1 MFQYFISLLWNS
13 WTEYLTS
20 NAHWSTHTHT
30 LIWSQ
35 YIKPIKDQQEAYAGS
50 VWRWLCLIATVMR
63 GSGLMMKSIM
73 GADRDQAERT
83 SWLYLTGHK
92 NEIIRYSFSSYLS
105 SLSSSL
111 LEKWC
116 EALLCLTSTGLWDPA
131 KRLKRVIE
139 VNIFTGTHWDFYKPT
154 TQMKTKEN
162 MLTNNFWKIWNL
174 KWANGGVN

>member
-1 MFQYFISLLWNS
+1 MFN
-13 WTEYLTS
+13 
-20 NAHWSTHTHT
+20 THT

-35 YIKPIKDQQEAYAGS
+35 YIKPIKDQQEAYPGS

-63 GSGLMMKSIM
+63 GSGLTEKSIM
-73 GADRDQAERT
+73 RADRDQAECT

-111 LEKWC
+111 LKKWC

-139 VNIFTGTHWDFYKPT
+139 VNIFTGTHWDFINQPHT
-154 TQMKTKEN
+154 DEKERKQYVDIQ
-162 MLTNNFWKIWNL
+162 LL
-174 KWANGGVN
+174 KNRKSKMSQWRS